1 MLLRRNLTFQIN
13 FEIIWSTIANYLTNL
28 VMDDKKNKT
37 SPQMTYLGVVWP
49 PCVKNI

>member
-28 VMDDKKNKT
+28 VMDEKKIKLA
-37 SPQMTYLGVVWP
+37 P
-49 PCVKNI
+49 K